1 VNNSWRKIFT
11 HTIRGR
17 VKELLY
23 FWGLF
28 YNRFMMN
35 KVPILVLFVIV
46 LFSCSKKN
54 ENPARPSSGKI
65 NSISVVIDDKLWNG
79 VIGDSIRN
87 KFARPVDG
95 LPKEEPLFDIN
106 QYPTH
111 LLEGFMTKSRTI
123 IVIKKAN
130 RNVFEI
136 KKDKYATPQNVF
148 HISGKSASDILE
160 ILEKHTPQMLQII
173 QEGEIT
179 EHQRLLNDSILN
191 PKTIQK
197 QFQIILKVPNCYS
210 YVVKEANFIWLKKE
224 FISGSNSLLISQL
237 PLNAIKNNSDVSSR
251 ILKLQDSIGALYVK
265 GVEPASTMYID
276 QSYPIYFSKTKLD
289 GKVAYATKGTW
300 RLKDSFMFGPFVN
313 YMILDPDKNRILFLE
328 GFSYSPSRDKRDFM
342 HELESVLQG
351 VKAQ

>member
-1 VNNSWRKIFT
+1 
-11 HTIRGR
+11 
-17 VKELLY
+17 
-23 FWGLF
+23 
-28 YNRFMMN
+28 MN
-35 KVPILVLFVIV
+35 KIAILLLFVTA

-87 KFARPVDG
+87 KFAKPVEG

-123 IVIKKAN
+123 IVIKITN
-130 RNVFEI
+130 GNVFEI

-148 HISGKSASDILE
+148 HIFGKSVSDILE
-160 ILEKHTPQMLQII
+160 ILENHTPQILQII
-173 QEGEIT
+173 EAGEIT

-197 QFQIILKVPNCYS
+197 QFEIILKVPNSYS

-237 PLNAIKNNSDVSSR
+237 PLSAIQKNSNVPSR
-251 ILKLQDSIGALYVK
+251 ILKIQDSIGALYVK
-265 GVEPASTMYID
+265 GIESSSTMYID
-276 QSYPIYFSKTKLD
+276 QSYPVYFLKTKMD
-289 GKVAYATKGTW
+289 GKITYTTKGTW

-342 HELESVLQG
+342 HELESIIQG

>member
-1 VNNSWRKIFT
+1 LDKLQYIWSLFS
-11 HTIRGR
+11 
-17 VKELLY
+17 LL
-23 FWGLF
+23 
-28 YNRFMMN
+28 NMN
-35 KVPILVLFVIV
+35 KTGILLLFVIV

-87 KFARPVDG
+87 KFAKPVEG

-123 IVIKKAN
+123 IVIKITN
-130 RNVFEI
+130 NNIFEI

-148 HISGKSASDILE
+148 HIFGKSVSDILE
-160 ILEKHTPQMLQII
+160 ILENHTPQMLQII
-173 QEGEIT
+173 EAGEIT

-191 PKTIQK
+191 PKGIQK
-197 QFQIILKVPNCYS
+197 QFQIVLKVPNSYS
-210 YVVKEANFIWLKKE
+210 NVVKEANFIWLKKE

-237 PLNAIKNNSDVSSR
+237 PLSAIENNLDEYSR
-251 ILKLQDSIGALYVK
+251 ILQLQDSIGALYVK
-265 GVEPASTMYID
+265 GIEPSSTMYID
-276 QSYPIYFSKTKLD
+276 QSYPVYFLKTKMD
-289 GKVAYATKGTW
+289 GKIAYTTKGTW

-313 YMILDPDKNRILFLE
+313 YMILDPSKNRILFLE
-328 GFSYSPSRDKRDFM
+328 GFSYSPSKDKRDFM
-342 HELESVLQG
+342 HELESIIQG
-351 VKAQ
+351 VKMQ